1 MHADPQVGAVG
12 MTPQYAP
19 FSSTSASHFDMSTF
33 EDRPSVARTVRFNHP
48 QGLSI
53 VEDQAR
59 LFVVEDHRVISLH
72 LGYEKTQS
80 VNPCVAF

>member
-1 MHADPQVGAVG
+1 

-19 FSSTSASHFDMSTF
+19 FSSATALHFAISTSADH
-33 EDRPSVARTVRFNHP
+33 PSVARTVRFNHP